1 MLRST
6 YDHMGSIVTG
16 QGRRPVWP
24 GVQRAP
30 SRALTLAAMVG
41 VIAGV
46 AALGYWDERR
56 EYAAA
61 LDDFAQ
67 EQATLARSVA
77 DDIQGRLAQTTAIGD
92 GEVSALLRSV
102 NHLGGPSALT
112 VLAETPTGAIL
123 TADGRKVELP
133 ELSRAL
139 AGGHATVR
147 LAGVQAATLGLPE
160 RTAMAGLARLD
171 AGRVGRW
178 GVAVVASAERQRD
191 RERWARL
198 RLILST
204 ALAAALV
211 VGFGG
216 HALRRQ
222 RTELELQYELE
233 VSKVERERDE
243 RLARLSK
250 AATTVTL
257 ASGMAHEISTP
268 LGVISGRAE
277 LLSQRVKGDEQAS
290 GAALA
295 ILEQS
300 QRIKDVVQRFL
311 NLARGGSPTLQDAS
325 PAALMDAA
333 VALVEHRLEKAGVRL
348 LRSEAAPLP
357 AVRCDPTLLEQAIVN
372 LLLNACDACSRG
384 GTVEVGARA
393 SGDLLTFDVRDD
405 GEGIAERD
413 APHAGQPFFTTKPQG
428 KGTGLGLAIVNEI
441 AKCHRG
447 SFVIE
452 RQQPRGTRA
461 SIRLP
466 LERRAV

>member
-1 MLRST
+1 
-6 YDHMGSIVTG
+6 
-16 QGRRPVWP
+16 
-24 GVQRAP
+24 
-30 SRALTLAAMVG
+30 MVA

-56 EYAAA
+56 EYAAT

-77 DDIQGRLAQTTAIGD
+77 DDIQGRLLEAAPESD
-92 GEVSALLRSV
+92 AKVAELLRGV
-102 NHLGGPSALT
+102 NHLGGPSALA
-112 VLAETPTGAIL
+112 VVAQTPTGAIL
-123 TADGRKVELP
+123 TVDGREVRLP
-133 ELSRAL
+133 ELASAL
-139 AGGHATVR
+139 AEGHATVR
-147 LAGVQAATLGLPE
+147 LAGAQAARLGLPE
-160 RTAMAGLARLD
+160 RTAMAGLAHLD
-171 AGRVGRW
+171 AGHLGRW

-198 RLILST
+198 RLVLST
-204 ALAAALV
+204 SLAAALV

-277 LLSQRVKGDEQAS
+277 LLSQRVKGDEPAS
-290 GAALA
+290 AAARA

-325 PAALMDAA
+325 PTALLDAA
-333 VALVEHRLEKAGVRL
+333 VALVEHRLEKAGVHL
-348 LRSEAAPLP
+348 LRSESPPLP
-357 AVRCDPTLLEQAIVN
+357 TVRCDPTLLEQAIVN
-372 LLLNACDACSRG
+372 LLLNACDACARG

-393 SGDLLTFDVRDD
+393 TAEELTFDVRDD
-405 GEGIAERD
+405 GAGIAERD
-413 APHAGQPFFTTKPQG
+413 APHAGEPFFTTKPRG

-452 RQQPRGTRA
+452 RRQPRGTRA

-466 LERRAV
+466 LEGRAA